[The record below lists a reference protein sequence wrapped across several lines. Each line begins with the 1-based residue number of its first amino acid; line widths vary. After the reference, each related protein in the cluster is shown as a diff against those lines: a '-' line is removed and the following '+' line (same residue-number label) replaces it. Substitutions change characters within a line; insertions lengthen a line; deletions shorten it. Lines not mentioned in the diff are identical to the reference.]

1 MCGRYSASRPP
12 DLTEETFA
20 AKRVD
25 EPPPPSWNVAPP
37 DPVSVVVDRGEGRE
51 LRTYTWGLV
60 PSWAEDARIASKLIN
75 ARAET
80 VATKSAFRTAL
91 QRRRCLVPA
100 DGWYEWRDRR
110 PHFIHAGG
118 QIAFAGL
125 YERGTFTIV
134 TTAASDELAWLH
146 DRMPVVLP
154 PDEWAEWLDPEVDE
168 VGALLRSRAGFVT
181 HPVSTDVNNVRN
193 NGPSLVLPV
202 EEEGTLF

>member
-20 AKRVD
+20 ATRVD
-25 EPPPPSWNVAPP
+25 APPPPSWNVAPT
-37 DPVSVVVDRGEGRE
+37 DAVSVVLAGEDGRE
-51 LRTYTWGLV
+51 LRTFTWGLV
-60 PSWAEDARIASKLIN
+60 PSWAADARIASKLIN

-80 VATKSAFRTAL
+80 VASKSAFRTAL

-110 PHFIHAGG
+110 PHFVHAGG

-146 DRMPVVLP
+146 DRMPVVLA
-154 PDEWAEWLDPEVDE
+154 PDEWAEWLDPANDDV
-168 VGALLRSRAGFVT
+168 VSLLHPRAGFAT
-181 HPVSTDVNNVRN
+181 HPVSADVNNVRN
-193 NGPSLVLPV
+193 DGPSLVLPV
-202 EEEGTLF
+202 EEDTLF